1 MATRCAGGSC
11 RYEEVGGDV
20 DTDVSEDQR
29 ALLDVSTRF
38 IEQTCPLAVLRSD
51 ARDEAFAVAY
61 RRQAAELGW
70 FSMLVPEALG
80 GGCVSDNGMVDAAL
94 LAYLRGR
101 LLQPGSFVG
110 TNVVAHAVASTGSG
124 LLRGQVLAALV
135 NGDASASWAVAGPAG
150 GGLEGGV
157 TAQPAGDGLVLS
169 GTKTAVQDV
178 EPSSWLLV
186 TCQAPAGIAQVL
198 VAADAPGVT
207 VTQLDSLDLSRRF
220 AEVRFDGAAVPAG
233 AVLGEPGAIGELIDS
248 QVAIAA
254 TLTAA
259 ESVGAMD
266 HELEMT
272 VQYAK
277 DRIAFG
283 RPIGSFQAIKHLLA
297 DTSLAVEMAKAVVS
311 AAARSVGAN
320 DGYGPQAASIAKALV
335 GESAVELAQNC
346 FQVFGGIGYTW
357 EHDQHLYLRRLTTD
371 AGLFG
376 DASWHREHLCQ
387 LAGL

>member
-1 MATRCAGGSC
+1 
-11 RYEEVGGDV
+11 VV
-20 DTDVSEDQR
+20 DTDVTEDQR
-29 ALLDVSTRF
+29 ALLEVSSRF
-38 IEQTCPLAVLRSD
+38 MEQACPLASVRNGDRGD
-51 ARDEAFAVAY
+51 AAAY

-70 FSMLVPEALG
+70 FSMLVPESAG
-80 GGCVSDNGMVDAAL
+80 GGSVSGNGTLDAAL
-94 LAYLRGR
+94 IAYRRGG

-110 TNVVAHAVASTGSG
+110 TNVVAFAVASAGDDDLRRRVLRS
-124 LLRGQVLAALV
+124 LL
-135 NGDASASWAVAGPAG
+135 NGDASASWAVASVGDSG
-150 GGLEGGV
+150 RLDGGV
-157 TAQPAGDGLVLS
+157 TAEVTGDGGLVLS

-186 TCQAPAGIAQVL
+186 TCQSSAGPVQAL
-198 VAADAPGVT
+198 VAADGPGVT
-207 VTQLDSLDLSRRF
+207 VTPLDSLDLSRSF
-220 AEVRFDGAAVPAG
+220 AEVRFDATAVPAD
-233 AVLGEPGAIGELIDS
+233 AVVGRPGAIGDLLDR
-248 QVAIAA
+248 QLAVAA

-259 ESVGAMD
+259 ETVGAMD
-266 HELEMT
+266 HEFEMT

-283 RPIGSFQAIKHLLA
+283 RPIGSFQAIKHVLA
-297 DTSLAVEMAKAVVS
+297 DTSLALEMSKAVAL
-311 AAARSVGAN
+311 AAARSVGSD

-371 AGLFG
+371 AGLYG

>member
-1 MATRCAGGSC
+1 L
-11 RYEEVGGDV
+11 
-20 DTDVSEDQR
+20 DTDVTEDQR
-29 ALLDVSTRF
+29 ALLDVSARF
-38 IEQTCPLAVLRSD
+38 MEDTCPLALV
-51 ARDEAFAVAY
+51 RDGDRRDGAFAASY

-80 GGCVSDNGMVDAAL
+80 GGCISGNGVLDAAL
-94 LAYLRGR
+94 IAYVRGG
-101 LLQPGSFVG
+101 LLQPGAFVG
-110 TNVVAHAVASTGSG
+110 TNVVAYAVAAAGSDE
-124 LLRGQVLAALV
+124 LRRTVLPPLV
-135 NGDASASWAVAGPAG
+135 NGEVSASWAVASTGADASG
-150 GGLEGGV
+150 GALDGGV
-157 TAQPAGDGLVLS
+157 AAQPTADGGLVLN

-186 TCQAPAGIAQVL
+186 TCGSPTGPVQAL

-207 VTQLDSLDLSRRF
+207 VRPLESLDLSRRF
-220 AEVRFDGAAVPAG
+220 AEVRFDGTNVAAS
-233 AVLGEPGAIGELIDS
+233 AVLGEPGGAGELLDR
-248 QVAIAA
+248 QLAVAAS
-254 TLTAA
+254 LTAA

-266 HELEMT
+266 HEFELT

-283 RPIGSFQAIKHLLA
+283 RPIGSFQAIKHVLA
-297 DTSLAVEMAKAVVS
+297 DTSLQVEMSKAVVL
-311 AAARSVGAN
+311 AAARSLGAE

-335 GESAVELAQNC
+335 GEAAIDLAQNC

-371 AGLFG
+371 AALYG
-376 DASWHREHLCQ
+376 DAAWHREHLCQ